1 MANSQFNSPATL
13 LADGSV
19 AVEGS
24 LEVDPAAAALSDVE
38 FRFLIA
44 QGDVV
49 VQGKGRGSAGFW
61 SGTAPAGQGVLEEGN
76 ALAIGL
82 LFVGRR
88 SPVGYETFSWADQ
101 IRLAP

>member
-1 MANSQFNSPATL
+1 MPASQFNSPATL
-13 LADGSV
+13 LEDGSV
-19 AVEGS
+19 AVDGN
-24 LEVDPAAAALSDVE
+24 LDVDPATALSDVE
-38 FRFLIA
+38 FRFLIV

-61 SGTAPAGQGVLEEGN
+61 SGTAPAGQGDLEEGN

-82 LFVGRR
+82 AFVGRR
-88 SPVGYETFSWADQ
+88 APAGYETFSWADQ

>member
-1 MANSQFNSPATL
+1 VGGLAGLA
-13 LADGSV
+13 ADGHG
-19 AVEGS
+19 VEAEGQGGG
-24 LEVDPAAAALSDVE
+24 DPKGDE
-38 FRFLIA
+38 
-44 QGDVV
+44 QGD
-49 VQGKGRGSAGFW
+49 RGVGLAAGAGQCAW

-76 ALAIGL
+76 ALAIGV

>member
-1 MANSQFNSPATL
+1 M
-13 LADGSV
+13 
-19 AVEGS
+19 
-24 LEVDPAAAALSDVE
+24 
-38 FRFLIA
+38 
-44 QGDVV
+44 
-49 VQGKGRGSAGFW
+49 AGFW

>member
-1 MANSQFNSPATL
+1 MMANSQFNSPATL

-19 AVEGS
+19 AVDGS
-24 LEVDPAAAALSDVE
+24 LDVDPATALSDVE
-38 FRFLIA
+38 FRFLIV

-88 SPVGYETFSWADQ
+88 SQVGYETFSWADQ

>member
-19 AVEGS
+19 AVEGG
-24 LEVDPAAAALSDVE
+24 LEVDVTAALSDVE
-38 FRFLIA
+38 FRFLLV

-61 SGTAPAGQGVLEEGN
+61 SGTAPAGQGDLEEGN

-82 LFVGRR
+82 AYLSRR
-88 SPVGYETFSWADQ
+88 NPAGYETFSWADQ

>member
-13 LADGSV
+13 LTDGSV
-19 AVEGS
+19 AMDGS
-24 LEVDPAAAALSDVE
+24 LEVDPAAALSDVE
-38 FRFLIA
+38 FRFLIV

-61 SGTAPAGQGVLEEGN
+61 SGTAPAGQGVLKEGN

>member
-13 LADGSV
+13 LPDGSV
-19 AVEGS
+19 SVDGDLKIDPEG
-24 LEVDPAAAALSDVE
+24 LLSPEVE
-38 FRFLIA
+38 FRFLLA

-49 VQGKGRGSAGFW
+49 VRGGGRGTAGFW
-61 SGTAPAGQGVLEEGN
+61 SGKTDAGQGDLEEGD

-82 LFVGRR
+82 AFVARR
-88 SPVGYETFSWADQ
+88 DPPGYETFTWADR